1 MTQTPSHTPLLIL
14 TGLSGAGMSSALKHL
29 EDMGYEAFDN
39 FPLSLADQLVNDPA
53 ATGHPVAIGIDT
65 RSRAFS
71 PDHLIEAA
79 TRLNARLIY
88 LTADDTALH
97 KRFTETR
104 RRHPMAKDRP
114 VSAGIQREKE
124 WLYALKD
131 AADTVIDTSDL
142 SVHDL
147 RHRLE
152 ALCGLDGGR
161 PLTVTLLSFAFRHGL
176 PRDADMVFDARFLRN
191 PHWDPVLKPMTG
203 LDQPVR
209 DYVIED
215 EAFAPFLTHL
225 QSLILPLLPRF
236 AAEGKSYLT
245 LAFGCTGGRHRS
257 VTLVE
262 IFKSWL
268 ENQGLNVTVQH
279 RDLGR

>member
-1 MTQTPSHTPLLIL
+1 MPSNTVSLLIL
-14 TGLSGAGMSSALKHL
+14 TGLSGAGLSSSLKHL

-53 ATGHPVAIGIDT
+53 GAGYPVAIGIDT

-79 TRLNARLIY
+79 KRLNARLIF
-88 LTADDTALH
+88 LTANDASLH

-104 RRHPMAKDRP
+104 RRHPLAKDRP

-147 RHRLE
+147 RRRLE
-152 ALCGLDGGR
+152 IVCGLGAER
-161 PLTVTLLSFAFRHGL
+161 KLTVTLLSFAFRHGL
-176 PRDADMVFDARFLRN
+176 PRDADMVFDVRFLRN
-191 PHWDPVLKPMTG
+191 PHWDPVLKPMSG

-215 EAFAPFLTHL
+215 EAFAPFMTHL
-225 QSLILPLLPRF
+225 QDLIQPLLPRF

-279 RDLGR
+279 RDLDR

>member
-1 MTQTPSHTPLLIL
+1 MKQAQSDTPLLIL

-39 FPLSLADQLVNDPA
+39 FPLSLADQLMNDPA

-71 PDHLIEAA
+71 PEHLIKAA
-79 TRLNARLIY
+79 TRLKARLIY

-225 QSLILPLLPRF
+225 QSLIHPLLPRF
-236 AAEGKSYLT
+236 AVEGKSYLT
-245 LAFGCTGGRHRS
+245 LAFGCTGGKHRS